1 MDSGST
7 AAGVAG
13 EEAWG
18 SGWSTGVVVIGNKRG
33 EERKPAEALPL
44 RRLAL
49 PPSTATAMAPTALL
63 SVSDKEGLV
72 ALAEGLLA
80 HGYRILSSGGTAAA
94 LAAAGL
100 AVTKVAEHTGA
111 PEILGGRVKTLHPRI
126 HGGILA
132 KRSDP
137 AHQADLAAQ
146 AIDPIDVVVVNLY
159 PFQRTV
165 ADPQVSWETAVENID
180 IGGPAMVRAAAKNHA
195 DVAVL
200 TDPAQYGGFLEA
212 LAAGGADEALRRRLA
227 LAAFAHTAAYD
238 AAIATWL
245 AGRLGAEEA
254 SPADGPGSEALPPL
268 LITLPAR
275 QSLRYGENPH
285 QKALWYGS
293 AAAGWGAARQ
303 LQGKELSYNNLLDL
317 EAALATVREFGYGD
331 PAGAGSAPGGV
342 VDPEI
347 DLPAAVVVKHTNPCG
362 VATGTGGAEALLRAL
377 DADRVSAFGGIV
389 ALNRAVDAAAA
400 EHLAGLF
407 LECVVAPAFEP
418 AARERLATKGNLRL
432 LELDPAAIAAAG
444 GQQLRSL
451 LGGVLAQDLDNQSI
465 DPAAWQVVSQRQPS
479 EAEWADLRFAW
490 RVVRHVRSNAI
501 AVAAAGQSLGIGAGQ
516 MNRVG
521 SAQIA
526 LAAAGERARGAV
538 LASDGFFP
546 FDDTVRLAASHG
558 ITAVIQ
564 PGGSVRDGD
573 SIQACNEL
581 GLAMVT
587 TGRRHFLH

>member
-1 MDSGST
+1 
-7 AAGVAG
+7 
-13 EEAWG
+13 
-18 SGWSTGVVVIGNKRG
+18 
-33 EERKPAEALPL
+33 
-44 RRLAL
+44 
-49 PPSTATAMAPTALL
+49 MAPTALL

-100 AVTKVAEHTGA
+100 PVTKVAEHTGA

-227 LAAFAHTAAYD
+227 LAAFSHTAAYD
-238 AAIATWL
+238 AAIAAWL
-245 AGRLGAEEA
+245 AGRLGAEEP
-254 SPADGPGSEALPPL
+254 SPADGAGAEAEVIPPL
-268 LITLPAR
+268 QLTLPAR

-293 AAAGWGAARQ
+293 TTAGLGAAHQ
-303 LQGKELSYNNLLDL
+303 LQGKELSTNNLLDL
-317 EAALATVREFGYGD
+317 DAALATVREFGYGE
-331 PAGAGSAPGGV
+331 PAGTGIAPGGST
-342 VDPEI
+342 DSAI
-347 DLPAAVVVKHTNPCG
+347 NLPAAVVVKHTNPCG
-362 VATGTGGAEALLRAL
+362 VATGSGAAEALLRAL

-389 ALNRAVDAAAA
+389 ALNRPVDAAAA

-418 AARERLATKGNLRL
+418 AARERLAAKANLRL
-432 LELDPAAIAAAG
+432 LELAPAAIAAADR
-444 GQQLRSL
+444 QQLRSV
-451 LGGVLAQDLDNQSI
+451 LGGVLAQDLDDQAI
-465 DPAAWQVVSQRQPS
+465 DPASWQVVSQRQPT

-558 ITAVIQ
+558 ISAVIQ

-573 SIQACNEL
+573 SIQVCNEL